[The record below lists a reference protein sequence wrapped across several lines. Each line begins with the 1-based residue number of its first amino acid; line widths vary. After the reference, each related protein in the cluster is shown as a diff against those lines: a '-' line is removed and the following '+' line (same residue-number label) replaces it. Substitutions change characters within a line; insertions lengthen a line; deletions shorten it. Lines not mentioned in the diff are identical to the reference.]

1 MKKKVISNA
10 TCNCMEQM
18 ILDLKYAASNA
29 VDWMQYK
36 TKIGKKKFLA
46 NNKKN
51 IHKTECDRER
61 QIKKNGR
68 RTAKVRE
75 SEQNEKLVWEFWK
88 LFIGGRMVVTG
99 NDRLV
104 KIDAA
109 LFTLSKINA
118 NNS

>member
-61 QIKKNGR
+61 QIKKWQENCKSTGERTKWETGLRVLKTLYR
-68 RTAKVRE
+68 RPYG
-75 SEQNEKLVWEFWK
+75 SHW
-88 LFIGGRMVVTG
+88 
-99 NDRLV
+99 
-104 KIDAA
+104 
-109 LFTLSKINA
+109 
-118 NNS
+118 